1 MISSYEDIDS
11 AESNKSAENSDN
23 QVNMSTYYK
32 TVTRVNK
39 GKRVSKDRYVFIN
52 ELIENFNYDRRKIE
66 PIFKYTKLVEPFIGR
81 STPIDVILSDPSIT
95 GDFTNLVVEDDNL
108 TIIENIPSG
117 SLEINPNFLK
127 IKRGIVFVIGNVIHA
142 TIIIFDL
149 DTNIFYNTGF
159 GYQGSDPDEGIQVN
173 GALYTVDYVLP
184 EKDQAAGIIWVQ
196 ELTPKIKRN
205 IQEELFKIDK
215 IYYNFKL
222 IDETEFI
229 LTNEHILQGFLLINF
244 YKSEYIYEDFEKH
257 GRRPDDVANCVRWAF
272 GVIDQSD
279 VLYDPRIRLC
289 NNLKKPEFCR
299 VLRNRLWTKL
309 KENMVIYLESDSD
322 ETKDYV
328 HSEILDSLKDINN
341 RFLRRRRKTKKKSVS
356 PRKKSVTPRR
366 DPGKVTP
373 RRELYRRNTPRVRRA
388 RSLSNGTRR
397 VRNPLRRY
405 SLSK

>member
-1 MISSYEDIDS
+1 MISSYEDIDT

-23 QVNMSTYYK
+23 QVDMSTYYK
-32 TVTRVNK
+32 TVNKVNK
-39 GKRVSKDRYVFIN
+39 KGLRESKNRYVFIN
-52 ELIENFNYDRRKIE
+52 ELIENFNYDRKKIE

-81 STPIDVILSDPSIT
+81 SNSIDLLISDPDIT
-95 GDFTNLVVEDDNL
+95 DNL
-108 TIIENIPSG
+108 NENGDLVIIEDIPSE
-117 SLEINPNFLK
+117 SLDINPNFLR
-127 IKRGIVFVIGNVIHA
+127 IKRGIVFVVGNVIHA

-159 GYQGSDPDEGIQVN
+159 GYRGSDPNEGIRID
-173 GALYTVDYVLP
+173 GSLYTVDYVLP
-184 EKDQAAGIIWVQ
+184 EKDQSAGIIWVQ
-196 ELTPKIKRN
+196 ELTPKIKHN

-215 IYYNFKL
+215 IFYSFKV
-222 IDETEFI
+222 IDKKNCI
-229 LTNEHILQGFLLINF
+229 LKNEHILQGFLLINF
-244 YKSEYIYEDFEKH
+244 YKSEYIYEDFERH

-309 KENMVIYLESDSD
+309 KENMMIYLESDSD

-328 HSEILDSLKDINN
+328 YSEILDSLKDINN
-341 RFLRRRRKTKKKSVS
+341 RFLRRRRKTKK
-356 PRKKSVTPRR
+356 RGLTPR
-366 DPGKVTP
+366 KVTP
-373 RRELYRRNTPRVRRA
+373 RRNTPIIRRA
-388 RSLSNGTRR
+388 RSLSDGTRR
-397 VRNPLRRY
+397 VRKPLRRY

>member
-39 GKRVSKDRYVFIN
+39 GKSVSKDRYVFIN
-52 ELIENFNYDRRKIE
+52 ELIENFNYDRKKIE
-66 PIFKYTKLVEPFIGR
+66 PIFKYTNFVEPFIGKLM
-81 STPIDVILSDPSIT
+81 PISVINSDPSIV
-95 GDFTNLVVEDDNL
+95 DYEDGELN
-108 TIIENIPSG
+108 IIEDIPSG
-117 SLEINPNFLK
+117 SLEINPNFLR
-127 IKRGIVFVIGNVIHA
+127 IQRGIVFVVGNIIHA

-159 GYQGSDPDEGIQVN
+159 GFYGDDPDDGIKID

-184 EKDQAAGIIWVQ
+184 EKDQSAGIIWVQ
-196 ELTPKIKRN
+196 ELTPKIKHN

-215 IYYNFKL
+215 IYYKFKI
-222 IDETEFI
+222 IDKKNCI
-229 LTNEHILQGFLLINF
+229 LTNNHILKGFLLINF
-244 YKSEYIYEDFEKH
+244 YKSEYIYEDFERH

-309 KENMVIYLESDSD
+309 KENMMIYLESDSD

-356 PRKKSVTPRR
+356 PRKKSVTPRK

-388 RSLSNGTRR
+388 RSLSDGTRR
-397 VRNPLRRY
+397 VRKPLRRY